1 MRTKSV
7 LLLMLALGCGLVASI
22 GITQVMAKRSS
33 GSPAATGETQSIFV
47 ALTEIPRG
55 DLITA
60 EMLKLE
66 EWPSDKV
73 PPGAL
78 TKIEDVEG
86 RRPKSKVYA
95 GSVLLDDQLLAKG
108 LSNSGAPSQIPVGYR
123 VVSVRVDDESGIS
136 NLIRPSDRVDVLLY
150 MRRSPG
156 AVAETSTRTILQ
168 DIQVFAVN
176 DVFDLETTEDEQ
188 TINAK
193 TVSLLV
199 TPGQAESIT
208 LATELGIIRLALRS
222 HEDKEQ
228 AKVDGAFPHQ
238 FGETE
243 ASNRDKEELTRNPPP
258 TSGSQELGG
267 FLDLLNSRRMQ
278 EPSPPA
284 VVASS
289 EQWTMQLI
297 KGPQISEVVMEMVD
311 HASTPQAPGAKS
323 SGLNFWRL
331 ISPVKMTGTDT
342 AGAAADTDAGRGSA
356 DLAAP
361 EADGRKAEEGE
372 KAEEEDT
379 NQSDS
384 NKD

>member
-176 DVFDLETTEDEQ
+176 DVFVNHTW
-188 TINAK
+188 
-193 TVSLLV
+193 
-199 TPGQAESIT
+199 PGVPVA
-208 LATELGIIRLALRS
+208 ATSRIRRA
-222 HEDKEQ
+222 
-228 AKVDGAFPHQ
+228 
-238 FGETE
+238 
-243 ASNRDKEELTRNPPP
+243 
-258 TSGSQELGG
+258 TSG
-267 FLDLLNSRRMQ
+267 
-278 EPSPPA
+278 
-284 VVASS
+284 
-289 EQWTMQLI
+289 
-297 KGPQISEVVMEMVD
+297 
-311 HASTPQAPGAKS
+311 
-323 SGLNFWRL
+323 
-331 ISPVKMTGTDT
+331 
-342 AGAAADTDAGRGSA
+342 
-356 DLAAP
+356 
-361 EADGRKAEEGE
+361 
-372 KAEEEDT
+372 
-379 NQSDS
+379 
-384 NKD
+384 